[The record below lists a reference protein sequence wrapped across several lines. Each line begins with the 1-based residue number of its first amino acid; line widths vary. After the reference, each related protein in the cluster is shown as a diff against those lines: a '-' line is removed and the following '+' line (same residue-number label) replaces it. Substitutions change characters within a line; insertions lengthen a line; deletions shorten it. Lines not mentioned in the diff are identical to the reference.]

1 MGSADHNVH
10 LYDLRKADAPT
21 HVFSGEHAQQ
31 ITTFM
36 HTCAHLSATVH
47 FRTLPCKLAESECC
61 RALRVYGKSME
72 EPCLPHAHCCS
83 ILPRQRVSAAGHRKA
98 VSYVRWLGEGEVV
111 SASTDSTLRLW
122 DLASGRES
130 RVFRG
135 HVNEK
140 NFVGL
145 AADSEFIACGSETNE
160 VRCMPE
166 AWPPV
171 LSAGQSWLATCTVR
185 MFSKPRD

>member
-1 MGSADHNVH
+1 M
-10 LYDLRKADAPT
+10 
-21 HVFSGEHAQQ
+21 
-31 ITTFM
+31 
-36 HTCAHLSATVH
+36 
-47 FRTLPCKLAESECC
+47 
-61 RALRVYGKSME
+61 
-72 EPCLPHAHCCS
+72 
-83 ILPRQRVSAAGHRKA
+83 
-98 VSYVRWLGEGEVV
+98 V

-160 VRCMPE
+160 VRYMPD
-166 AWPPV
+166 AASLYGHVMLVCPRVP
-171 LSAGQSWLATCTVR
+171 SAGQSWLATCTVR
-185 MFSKPRD
+185 MSTEPEY